1 MGRRVEK
8 QVLFA
13 GGEVAPQRLPA
24 PSLRAVPAGERRPR
38 KRGETAPRGP
48 GERAGRKHSETASR
62 RAGEGRPGERR
73 PRKRGAADPRGVAL
87 HGAFAGA
94 ARRYWLR
101 VFPALCAARRA
112 HVARVARIENPLLRE
127 VATRGLQKW
136 GNVEGA
142 AAFAAFVPAARRRAA
157 LRALVSFQSAYNYL
171 DTLSETPAAIDPAR
185 ARALHGA
192 LLFALG
198 GAQGGGGRAARGP
211 EGRDAGTAGGSEG
224 CRYAQGPPQ
233 GVWEGPIDDGGY
245 LAETV
250 TACRAALG
258 QLPGY
263 GAVVPAA
270 LRAAARIAGF
280 QGAAAAQAAGDWGA
294 LERWGLVCAPA
305 DLGLSWW
312 EAAAASGSSLGVFAL
327 IAAGARA
334 DGPAVGGAVAVSAVD
349 AAAPLARARTH
360 AAANGPANED
370 TLAAHGPAVAPGR
383 AVSAAVPAVD
393 AAPPLARAHTRGREW
408 PRKRR
413 HPAREGHP
421 DREGGEGHPDRAAL
435 ARAHT
440 HAAANG
446 PATDDTLAAEIALV
460 ERAYFPWVGAL
471 HSLLDNLVDLAEDRA
486 TGQHSLIRCYGT
498 AELASARMGVLAERS
513 LGAAA
518 ALPGGDGDVLLLAA
532 MASFYLATPE
542 AQTPQAAPVAA
553 AVLDA
558 LGEPVRLA
566 MAVFRARL
574 ALRRAVARVP
584 RAPAPRRAGAEVV
597 LPAAPTDTP
606 GAARAARTAAVSV
619 GWADDAWTIPAA
631 GAPGALDAA
640 LAG

>member
-8 QVLFA
+8 QVLSA

-38 KRGETAPRGP
+38 KRGETAP
-48 GERAGRKHSETASR
+48 R

-211 EGRDAGTAGGSEG
+211 EGRDAGTAGGGEG
-224 CRYAQGPPQ
+224 CRYAQAPPP
-233 GVWEGPIDDGGY
+233 GEVWEGPIDDGGY

-383 AVSAAVPAVD
+383 AVPAALPAV
-393 AAPPLARAHTRGREW
+393 AAPAPLARARTRGREW

-413 HPAREGHP
+413 HPDRDALSRAR
-421 DREGGEGHPDRAAL
+421 
-435 ARAHT
+435 T

-446 PATDDTLAAEIALV
+446 PAIDDTLAAEIACV

-513 LGAAA
+513 LRAVA

-542 AQTPQAAPVAA
+542 AQAPQAAPVAA

-558 LGEPVRLA
+558 LGEPARLA

-597 LPAAPTDTP
+597 LPAAG
-606 GAARAARTAAVSV
+606 GAGRAPVA
-619 GWADDAWTIPAA
+619 WADAAWGIPAEVAPAGSGDDGAA
-631 GAPGALDAA
+631 GAGALLDAA